1 MTQYNPHI
9 GRLTEREREA
19 LSGWLEHKTA
29 KEIARDLGVSHH
41 AVEKRLKMARTKLGV
56 STSLQAARLLA
67 ESEGYDLA
75 VAGSPDLPT
84 GTETPHHRFT
94 RPLIMGVS
102 LVIILTAA
110 TALLVSQASTTQA
123 AQTYQAMEESQSGF
137 LSDYEYVSASQDR
150 VEAYVQQM
158 FDRNDKDSSG
168 FLERGEMQ
176 IEVISTRS
184 GGEPTVTN
192 LDDIVK
198 EMSGDEAEAEF
209 FARFDSDG
217 DGRLSPEEYAVPVQP
232 PYLQRGI
239 PLVPA
244 DRPVG
249 G

>member
-1 MTQYNPHI
+1 MQDNPDI

-29 KEIARDLGVSHH
+29 KEIALELGVSHH

-56 STSLQAARLLA
+56 SSSLEAARLLA
-67 ESEGYDLA
+67 QSEGYDLA

-84 GTETPHHRFT
+84 GIITPHHRLT
-94 RPLIMGVS
+94 KPLIMGVS
-102 LVIILTAA
+102 LMIILTAA

-137 LSDYEYVSASQDR
+137 VSDYEYVPASDDR
-150 VEAYVQQM
+150 IEAYVQQM
-158 FDRNDKDSSG
+158 FDRNDADGSG

-184 GGEPTVTN
+184 GAEPTVTN
-192 LDDIVK
+192 PDDIV
-198 EMSGDEAEAEF
+198 EELSGEQAEAEF

-217 DGRLSPEEYAVPVQP
+217 DGRLSPAEYAVPVQP
-232 PYLQRGI
+232 QFLQRGI